1 MGTTAAP
8 RIEPSNSK
16 LIAPWLHTGLLV
28 ALFLGLAVG
37 GAFFQRHARSEPGML
52 QQHPR
57 VVPLYVSLMAME
69 WGLFVWVWRGG
80 LRKTGTKLRE
90 LIGGKWASAKDVLV
104 DCGLA
109 IGLWAAW
116 TLAEL
121 AWNRG
126 LGGPCCFNP
135 DFLTTTR
142 IGNFAVDWRFYQRRI
157 LRRAGLSRLLSE
169 TI

>member
-28 ALFLGLAVG
+28 ALFLGLGVG
-37 GAFFQRHARSEPGML
+37 GAYFQRHARSEPGML

-90 LIGGKWASAKDVLV
+90 LNWRKVGKRERRPR
-104 DCGLA
+104 
-109 IGLWAAW
+109 GLWP
-116 TLAEL
+116 
-121 AWNRG
+121 R
-126 LGGPCCFNP
+126 
-135 DFLTTTR
+135 D
-142 IGNFAVDWRFYQRRI
+142 RFMGC
-157 LRRAGLSRLLSE
+157 LDSGRAGVESRVGWAMLLQSRLSYYN
-169 TI
+169 

>member
-37 GAFFQRHARSEPGML
+37 GAFFQRHARSEPGLL

-57 VVPLYVSLMAME
+57 GVPLYVSLMAMG

-90 LIGGKWASAKDVLV
+90 LIGGKWASA
-104 DCGLA
+104 
-109 IGLWAAW
+109 
-116 TLAEL
+116 TF
-121 AWNRG
+121 RS
-126 LGGPCCFNP
+126 
-135 DFLTTTR
+135 TTTC
-142 IGNFAVDWRFYQRRI
+142 
-157 LRRAGLSRLLSE
+157 
-169 TI
+169 